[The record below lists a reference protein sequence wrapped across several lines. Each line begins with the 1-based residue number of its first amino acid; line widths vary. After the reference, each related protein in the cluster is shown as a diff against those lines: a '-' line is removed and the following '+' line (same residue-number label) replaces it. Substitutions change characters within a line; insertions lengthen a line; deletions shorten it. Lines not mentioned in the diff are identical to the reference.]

1 MRTDVSVS
9 RAIIARVDFASL
21 TPLAGGWSGQ
31 TYLADVAGERQVVRI
46 YPPGSAG
53 DRGDQAAEVD
63 AALLR
68 LVRGLLPVADVL
80 EVRRGLPESD
90 QPALLVTSFLPGAR
104 GDLVLPELDAAGQER
119 LGRAVGEVAAALSG
133 MPMLRRGT
141 FVDPE
146 LRIDE
151 FDADLPA
158 WVDAQRVAL
167 HHWSPSEF
175 AGLVEVAQ
183 EAQALLDTVERHC
196 LVHSDLNPKN
206 LLVDPETLAITGV
219 LDWEFAHAGHPATD
233 LGNVLRFDRQPAYAD
248 AVVAAYCERHGG
260 DPEQLV
266 GLARAADLWA
276 LVELAGRRDTN
287 PVAERA
293 HDLLLGIARE
303 RDASWT
309 PPREAT

>member
-1 MRTDVSVS
+1 M
-9 RAIIARVDFASL
+9 

-31 TYLADVAGERQVVRI
+31 TFLAEVAGERQVVRI
-46 YPPGSAG
+46 YPPGAGG
-53 DRGDQAAEVD
+53 DRGDQAAEIN

-68 LVRGLLPVADVL
+68 LVRGLVPVAEVV
-80 EVRRGLPESD
+80 EVRRGVPEAD
-90 QPALLVTSFLPGAR
+90 QPALLVTSFLPGVR
-104 GDLVLPELDAAGQER
+104 GDLLLPELDAAGLAR
-119 LGRAVGEVAAALSG
+119 LGRAVGEVAATLGG
-133 MPMLRRGT
+133 MPLLARGT
-141 FVDPE
+141 FEGPD
-146 LRIDE
+146 LRIAP
-151 FDADLPA
+151 FDADLST
-158 WVDAQRVAL
+158 WVADQRVAL

-183 EAQALLDTVERHC
+183 EAQALLDTVMRSC

-206 LLVDPETLAITGV
+206 LLVDPETLTLTGV

-233 LGNVLRFDRQPAYAD
+233 LGNVLRFERQPAYAD

-260 DPEQLV
+260 DPDAV
-266 GLARAADLWA
+266 VALARAADLWA
-276 LVELAGRRDTN
+276 LVELAGRRADN

-309 PPREAT
+309 PPREET